1 MDSTRRRLLAAT
13 GAIGTASLAGCSA
26 LDFALGNDSLAFESD
41 AAVVAESTLAES
53 EYSESNRTSD
63 TITRTFE
70 AGGQSREVEVT
81 NQIAEYDRAV
91 SILTQEFRWAL
102 FTVLSTPKVEIL
114 GNAFNP
120 VADMSTD
127 ELVAMIQGRYDQID
141 NVSRDSTREVEFLG
155 DSVEVVRYRADG
167 RFTEADLRVDLTLHI
182 TEPVAA
188 GEDFVV
194 CFGVHPRRIDETDA
208 INDLLGGVEHTA

>member
-1 MDSTRRRLLAAT
+1 
-13 GAIGTASLAGCSA
+13 
-26 LDFALGNDSLAFESD
+26 
-41 AAVVAESTLAES
+41 
-53 EYSESNRTSD
+53 
-63 TITRTFE
+63 
-70 AGGQSREVEVT
+70 
-81 NQIAEYDRAV
+81 
-91 SILTQEFRWAL
+91 
-102 FTVLSTPKVEIL
+102 
-114 GNAFNP
+114 
-120 VADMSTD
+120 MSTD

-167 RFTEADLRVDLTLHI
+167 RFTEADLRVALTLHI